1 MPGGSPAIGPIREG
15 DRNTMRKTTLGVLLA
30 FALAA
35 GLVACGSDDE
45 PAPAADTGASDA
57 AVAAAEAEA
66 AEAQA
71 QADAAAAEAQA
82 AQAEA
87 DAAEAEA
94 KAAADAAA
102 IAEAEAAAAAAA
114 LAAAEA
120 EGAAVAE
127 LEAQLAEAEAAAA
140 EAEAAA
146 AEAAAAAEEAAAEQ
160 AAAAPS
166 EIDVAMLVVGTKEEG
181 WYATFIDSVNR
192 VSASNKYGITINL
205 EILEGIQFV
214 EGERVI
220 RDLAQTGEYEIIV
233 GHSTYVDGVAANKAD
248 FPDTLF
254 VYSGSGNDDH
264 EGGDNAYWIDVF
276 IHEPA
281 YLAGIIA
288 GMTTQSNRISGVAA
302 YPFPNVNAPL
312 NAFVD
317 GARSVNPDIEV
328 AGVTYIES
336 WFDPATASAA
346 AEAQIANGSDVIY
359 AERFGP
365 FNAAE
370 DAGNV
375 RAVGHFTDQLSL
387 SPVVLTSAVA
397 QWDTAFSDVLDA
409 WYDYTVHGVPYNSPP
424 QRIVYQSM
432 VDDGSSLGAIA
443 DDVPADVVAAVEA
456 ARVAILSGELVVP
469 LNFDRFE

>member
-1 MPGGSPAIGPIREG
+1 MLKTAIRIV
-15 DRNTMRKTTLGVLLA
+15 M
-30 FALAA
+30 ALAVIA
-35 GLVACGSDDE
+35 SLAACGSDDE
-45 PAPAADTGASDA
+45 PAPASSGADDA
-57 AVAAAEAEA
+57 AVQAAEAEAAAAQAEA

-71 QADAAAAEAQA
+71 AADAAAAEA
-82 AQAEA
+82 
-87 DAAEAEA
+87 DAAEAKA

-114 LAAAEA
+114 LAAAQA

-127 LEAQLAEAEAAAA
+127 LEAELAAAQAAA
-140 EAEAAA
+140 EAAEATA
-146 AEAAAAAEEAAAEQ
+146 AEAAAAANEAAAEQ

-166 EIDVAMLVVGTKEEG
+166 EIDMAMLVVGTKEEG
-181 WYATFIDSVNR
+181 WYATFIDSVER
-192 VSASNKYGITINL
+192 VSASNKYGIQVNL
-205 EILEGIQFV
+205 EILEGIPFA
-214 EGERVI
+214 EGERVV
-220 RDLAQTGEYEIIV
+220 RDLAQTGTYEIIV

-288 GMTTQSNRISGVAA
+288 GMTTQTNKISGVAA
-302 YPFPNVNAPL
+302 FPFPNVNAPL

-336 WFDPATASAA
+336 WFDPATASSAA
-346 AEAQIANGSDVIY
+346 AAQIANGSDVIY

-365 FNAAE
+365 FAAAE

-397 QWDTAFSDVLDA
+397 QWDTAFTDVLDA
-409 WYDYTVHGVPYNSPP
+409 WYDYNVHGVPYNSPP

-432 VDDGSSLGAIA
+432 VDDGSALGSIA

-456 ARVAILSGELVVP
+456 ARAAILSGELVVP
-469 LNFDRFE
+469 LKFDAFE

>member
-1 MPGGSPAIGPIREG
+1 MLKTAIRIV
-15 DRNTMRKTTLGVLLA
+15 M
-30 FALAA
+30 ALAVIA
-35 GLVACGSDDE
+35 SLAACGSDDE
-45 PAPAADTGASDA
+45 PAPASSGADDA
-57 AVAAAEAEA
+57 AVQAAEAEAAAAQAEA

-71 QADAAAAEAQA
+71 AADAAA
-82 AQAEA
+82 AEA

-102 IAEAEAAAAAAA
+102 IAKAEAAAAAAA

-127 LEAQLAEAEAAAA
+127 LEAELAAAQAAAAAA
-140 EAEAAA
+140 EATA
-146 AEAAAAAEEAAAEQ
+146 AEAAAAADEAAAEQ

-166 EIDVAMLVVGTKEEG
+166 EIDMAMLVVGTKEEG
-181 WYATFIDSVNR
+181 WYATFIDSVER
-192 VSASNKYGITINL
+192 VSASNKYGIQVNL
-205 EILEGIQFV
+205 EILEGIPFA
-214 EGERVI
+214 EGERVV
-220 RDLAQTGEYEIIV
+220 RDLAQTGTYEIIV
-233 GHSTYVDGVAANKAD
+233 GHSTYVDGVAANKDD

-288 GMTTQSNRISGVAA
+288 GMTTQTNRISGVAA
-302 YPFPNVNAPL
+302 FPFPNVNAPL

-336 WFDPATASAA
+336 WFDPATASSAA
-346 AEAQIANGSDVIY
+346 SAQIANGSDVIY

-365 FNAAE
+365 FAAAE

-397 QWDTAFSDVLDA
+397 QWDTAFTDVLDA
-409 WYDYTVHGVPYNSPP
+409 WYDHNVHGVPYNSPP

-432 VDDGSSLGAIA
+432 VDDGSALGSIA

-469 LNFDRFE
+469 LKFDAFE

>member
-1 MPGGSPAIGPIREG
+1 
-15 DRNTMRKTTLGVLLA
+15 MRKTTMRLLVA
-30 FALAA
+30 FALTA

-45 PAPAADTGASDA
+45 PAPAPAALSGASDA
-57 AVAAAEAEA
+57 AVEAAQAEA
-66 AEAQA
+66 A
-71 QADAAAAEAQA
+71 A

-87 DAAEAEA
+87 DAAQAEA

-102 IAEAEAAAAAAA
+102 IAEAEASAAAAA
-114 LAAAEA
+114 LEAAQEAAEGA
-120 EGAAVAE
+120 VDEAAVAE
-127 LEAQLAEAEAAAA
+127 LEAELAAAQAAA
-140 EAEAAA
+140 EDAEAAA
-146 AEAAAAAEEAAAEQ
+146 AEAAAAADEAAAEQ

-166 EIDVAMLVVGTKEEG
+166 EIDMAMLVVGTKEEG
-181 WYATFIDSVNR
+181 WYATFIDSVER
-192 VSASNKYGITINL
+192 VSASNKYGIQINL
-205 EILEGIQFV
+205 EILEGIQFS
-214 EGERVI
+214 EGERVV
-220 RDLAQTGEYEIIV
+220 RDLAQTGTYEIIV
-233 GHSTYVDGVAANKAD
+233 GHSTYVDGVAANKDD
-248 FPDTLF
+248 FPETLF

-264 EGGDNAYWIDVF
+264 DGGDNAYWIDVF

-288 GMTTQSNRISGVAA
+288 GMTTQTNRISGVAA
-302 YPFPNVNAPL
+302 FPFPNVNAPL

-336 WFDPATASAA
+336 WFDPATASSAA
-346 AEAQIANGSDVIY
+346 SAQIANGADVIY

-365 FNAAE
+365 FAAAE

-397 QWDTAFSDVLDA
+397 QWDTAFTDVLDA
-409 WYDYTVHGVPYNSPP
+409 WYDYNVHGVPYDSPP

-432 VDDGSSLGAIA
+432 VDDGSALGAIA

-456 ARVAILSGELVVP
+456 ARAAILSGELVVP
-469 LNFDRFE
+469 LKFDRFE

>member
-1 MPGGSPAIGPIREG
+1 
-15 DRNTMRKTTLGVLLA
+15 MRKTTIRLLVA
-30 FALAA
+30 FTLVA

-45 PAPAADTGASDA
+45 PAPAPAVDSGASDA
-57 AVAAAEAEA
+57 AIEAAEAEA
-66 AEAQA
+66 AAAQ
-71 QADAAAAEAQA
+71 AAAEA

-114 LAAAEA
+114 LEAAEA

-127 LEAQLAEAEAAAA
+127 LEAELAAAEAAAA

-166 EIDVAMLVVGTKEEG
+166 EIDMAMLVVGTKEEG

-192 VSASNKYGITINL
+192 VSASNKYGININL
-205 EILEGIQFV
+205 EILEGIPFA

-220 RDLAQTGEYEIIV
+220 RDLAQTGTYEIIV

-288 GMTTQSNRISGVAA
+288 GMTTETNRISGVAA
-302 YPFPNVNAPL
+302 FPFPNVNAPL

-346 AEAQIANGSDVIY
+346 AAAQIANGSDVIY

-365 FNAAE
+365 FAAAE

-397 QWDTAFSDVLDA
+397 QWDTAFTDVLDA
-409 WYDYTVHGVPYNSPP
+409 WYDYNVHGVPYNSPP

-432 VDDGSSLGAIA
+432 VDDGSALGTIA

-469 LNFDRFE
+469 LKFDAFE

>member
-1 MPGGSPAIGPIREG
+1 MLKTAIRIV
-15 DRNTMRKTTLGVLLA
+15 M
-30 FALAA
+30 ALAVIA
-35 GLVACGSDDE
+35 SLAACGSDDE
-45 PAPAADTGASDA
+45 PAPASSGADDA
-57 AVAAAEAEA
+57 AVQAAEAEAAAAQAEA

-71 QADAAAAEAQA
+71 AADAAAAEA
-82 AQAEA
+82 
-87 DAAEAEA
+87 DAAEAKA

-127 LEAQLAEAEAAAA
+127 LEAELAAAEEAAAA
-140 EAEAAA
+140 AEAAA
-146 AEAAAAAEEAAAEQ
+146 AEAAAAADEAAAEQ

-166 EIDVAMLVVGTKEEG
+166 EIDMAMLVVGTKEEG
-181 WYATFIDSVNR
+181 WYATFIDSVER
-192 VSASNKYGITINL
+192 VSASNKYGIQVNL
-205 EILEGIQFV
+205 EILEGIPFA
-214 EGERVI
+214 EGERVV
-220 RDLAQTGEYEIIV
+220 RDLAQTGTYEIIV
-233 GHSTYVDGVAANKAD
+233 GHSTYVDGVAANKDD

-288 GMTTQSNRISGVAA
+288 GMTTQTNRISGVAA
-302 YPFPNVNAPL
+302 FPFPNVNAPL

-336 WFDPATASAA
+336 WFDPATASSAA
-346 AEAQIANGSDVIY
+346 SAQIANGSDVIY

-365 FNAAE
+365 FAAAE

-397 QWDTAFSDVLDA
+397 QWDTAFTDVLDA
-409 WYDYTVHGVPYNSPP
+409 WYDHNVHGVPYNSPP

-432 VDDGSSLGAIA
+432 VDDGSALGSIA

-456 ARVAILSGELVVP
+456 ARAAILSGELVVP
-469 LNFDRFE
+469 LKFDAFE

>member
-1 MPGGSPAIGPIREG
+1 
-15 DRNTMRKTTLGVLLA
+15 MRKTTMRLLV
-30 FALAA
+30 ALALVA
-35 GLVACGSDDE
+35 GVVACGSDDE

-71 QADAAAAEAQA
+71 QADAAAAEASA

-127 LEAQLAEAEAAAA
+127 LEAELAAAQEAAAEAEAEAAAA
-140 EAEAAA
+140 AAA
-146 AEAAAAAEEAAAEQ
+146 ADEAAAEQ

-288 GMTTQSNRISGVAA
+288 GMTTQTNRISGVAA

-375 RAVGHFTDQLSL
+375 RAVGHFTDQLTL

>member
-1 MPGGSPAIGPIREG
+1 MKRTIFRIAVAMAVVAS
-15 DRNTMRKTTLGVLLA
+15 LA
-30 FALAA
+30 
-35 GLVACGSDDE
+35 ACGSDDD
-45 PAPAADTGASDA
+45 PAPASSGTDDA
-57 AVAAAEAEA
+57 AVAAAEAETA
-66 AEAQA
+66 AAQA
-71 QADAAAAEAQA
+71 EAAEAQA
-82 AQAEA
+82 AADAAAAEA

-114 LAAAEA
+114 LEAAAA

-127 LEAQLAEAEAAAA
+127 LEAELAAAEEAAA
-140 EAEAAA
+140 EAEAKA

-166 EIDVAMLVVGTKEEG
+166 EIDMAMLVVGTKEEG

-192 VSASNKYGITINL
+192 VSESNKYGIKVNL
-205 EILEGIQFV
+205 EILEGIPFA

-220 RDLAQTGEYEIIV
+220 RELAQEGIYEIIV
-233 GHSTYVDGVAANKAD
+233 GHSTFVDGVAANKAD
-248 FPDTLF
+248 YPDTLF

-288 GMTTQSNRISGVAA
+288 GMTTETNKISGVAA
-302 YPFPNVNAPL
+302 FPFPNVNAPL

-328 AGVTYIES
+328 AGVAYIES
-336 WFDPATASAA
+336 WFDPATASSAA
-346 AEAQIANGSDVIY
+346 AAQIANGSDVIY

-365 FNAAE
+365 FAAAE

-443 DDVPADVVAAVEA
+443 DDVPADVRAAVEE
-456 ARVAILSGELVVP
+456 ARAQILAGELVVP
-469 LNFDRFE
+469 LKFDAFE

>member
-1 MPGGSPAIGPIREG
+1 
-15 DRNTMRKTTLGVLLA
+15 MRKTTMRLLV
-30 FALAA
+30 ALALVA
-35 GLVACGSDDE
+35 GLVACGSDDQ
-45 PAPAADTGASDA
+45 PAPAADSGSSDA

-127 LEAQLAEAEAAAA
+127 LEAELAAAQEAAA

-146 AEAAAAAEEAAAEQ
+146 AEAAAAAAEAAAEQ

-166 EIDVAMLVVGTKEEG
+166 EIDIAMLVVGTKEEG
-181 WYATFIDSVNR
+181 WYATFIDSVER
-192 VSASNKYGITINL
+192 VSASNKYGIDINL
-205 EILEGIQFV
+205 EILEGILFA

-220 RDLAQTGEYEIIV
+220 RDLAQTGEYEMIV

-248 FPDTLF
+248 FPETLF

-288 GMTTQSNRISGVAA
+288 GMTTQTNRISGVAA

-336 WFDPATASAA
+336 WFDPATASSAA
-346 AEAQIANGSDVIY
+346 AAQIANGSDVIY

-365 FNAAE
+365 FSAAE

-375 RAVGHFTDQLSL
+375 RAVGHFTDQLDL

-432 VDDGSSLGAIA
+432 VDDGSALGAIA

-456 ARVAILSGELVVP
+456 ARASILAGELVVP
-469 LNFDRFE
+469 LNFDPFE

>member
-1 MPGGSPAIGPIREG
+1 
-15 DRNTMRKTTLGVLLA
+15 MRKTTIRLLVA
-30 FALAA
+30 FTLVA

-45 PAPAADTGASDA
+45 PAPAPAADSGASDA
-57 AVAAAEAEA
+57 AIEAAEAEA
-66 AEAQA
+66 AAAQ
-71 QADAAAAEAQA
+71 AAAEA

-114 LAAAEA
+114 LEAAEA

-127 LEAQLAEAEAAAA
+127 LEAELAAAEAAAA

-166 EIDVAMLVVGTKEEG
+166 EIDMAMLVVGTKEEG

-192 VSASNKYGITINL
+192 VSASNKYGININL
-205 EILEGIQFV
+205 EILEGIPFA

-220 RDLAQTGEYEIIV
+220 RDLAQTGTYEIIV
-233 GHSTYVDGVAANKAD
+233 GHSTYVDGVAANKGD

-288 GMTTQSNRISGVAA
+288 GMTTETNRISGVAA
-302 YPFPNVNAPL
+302 FPFPNVNAPL

-346 AEAQIANGSDVIY
+346 AAAQIANGADVIY

-365 FNAAE
+365 FAAAE

-397 QWDTAFSDVLDA
+397 QWDTAFTDVLDA
-409 WYDYTVHGVPYNSPP
+409 WYDYNVHGVPYNSPP

-432 VDDGSSLGAIA
+432 VDDGSALGTIA

-469 LNFDRFE
+469 LKFDAFE

>member
-1 MPGGSPAIGPIREG
+1 MFKI
-15 DRNTMRKTTLGVLLA
+15 TTRLLLA
-30 FALAA
+30 FALFA
-35 GLVACGSDDE
+35 GLVACGDDE
-45 PAPAADTGASDA
+45 PAPAVDTSASDA

-66 AEAQA
+66 A
-71 QADAAAAEAQA
+71 A

-140 EAEAAA
+140 AAEAAA
-146 AEAAAAAEEAAAEQ
+146 AEAAAEAEAAAAEQ

-181 WYATFIDSVNR
+181 WYATFIDSVER
-192 VSASNKYGITINL
+192 VSQANKYGINVNL
-205 EILEGIQFV
+205 EILEGIPTA
-214 EGERVI
+214 EGERVV
-220 RDLAQTGEYEIIV
+220 RDLAQTGTYEIII
-233 GHSTYVDGVAANKAD
+233 GHSSYVDGVTAVKGE

-264 EGGDNAYWIDVF
+264 EGGDNAFWIDVF

-288 GMTTQSNRISGVAA
+288 GMMTETNKISAVAA
-302 YPFPNVNAPL
+302 FPFPNVNAPL

-317 GARSVNPDIEV
+317 GARSVNENIEV

-336 WFDPATASAA
+336 WFDPATAISAA
-346 AEAQIANGSDVIY
+346 AAQIANGADIIY

-365 FNAAE
+365 FAAAE

-375 RAVGHFTDQLSL
+375 RAVGHFTDQLGL
-387 SPVVLTSAVA
+387 SPVALTSAVA
-397 QWDTAFSDVLDA
+397 QWDTAFTDVLDA
-409 WYDYTVHGVPYNSPP
+409 WYDYNVHGVPYNSPP

-432 VDDGSSLGAIA
+432 VDDGSALGAIA

-456 ARVAILSGELVVP
+456 ARAAILAGELVVP
-469 LNFDRFE
+469 LKFDAFE

>member
-1 MPGGSPAIGPIREG
+1 
-15 DRNTMRKTTLGVLLA
+15 MRKTTMRLLVA
-30 FALAA
+30 FALTA

-45 PAPAADTGASDA
+45 PAPASSGADDA
-57 AVAAAEAEA
+57 AVQAAEAEAAAAQAEA

-71 QADAAAAEAQA
+71 A
-82 AQAEA
+82 A

-127 LEAQLAEAEAAAA
+127 LEAELAAAEEAAAAA
-140 EAEAAA
+140 EATA
-146 AEAAAAAEEAAAEQ
+146 AEAAAAADEAAAEQ

-166 EIDVAMLVVGTKEEG
+166 EIDMAMLVVGTKEEG
-181 WYATFIDSVNR
+181 WYATFIDSVER
-192 VSASNKYGITINL
+192 VSASNKYGIQVNL
-205 EILEGIQFV
+205 EILEGIQFS
-214 EGERVI
+214 EGERVV
-220 RDLAQTGEYEIIV
+220 RDLAQTGTYEIIV
-233 GHSTYVDGVAANKAD
+233 GHSTYVDGIAANKGD
-248 FPDTLF
+248 FPETLF

-288 GMTTQSNRISGVAA
+288 GMTTQTNRISGVAA
-302 YPFPNVNAPL
+302 FPFPNVNAPL

-336 WFDPATASAA
+336 WFDPATASSAA
-346 AEAQIANGSDVIY
+346 SAQIANGSDVIY

-365 FNAAE
+365 FAAAE

-397 QWDTAFSDVLDA
+397 QWDTAFTDVLDA
-409 WYDYTVHGVPYNSPP
+409 WYDHNVHGVPYNSPP

-469 LNFDRFE
+469 LKFDAFE

>member
-1 MPGGSPAIGPIREG
+1 ML
-15 DRNTMRKTTLGVLLA
+15 KTATRIA
-30 FALAA
+30 MALAVIA
-35 GLVACGSDDE
+35 SLAACGSDDE
-45 PAPAADTGASDA
+45 PAPASSGADDA
-57 AVAAAEAEA
+57 AVEAAEAEA
-66 AEAQA
+66 EAAQAEAAQA
-71 QADAAAAEAQA
+71 QAAADAAA
-82 AQAEA
+82 AEA

-114 LAAAEA
+114 LEAAEA

-127 LEAQLAEAEAAAA
+127 LEAELAAAQEAAA

-146 AEAAAAAEEAAAEQ
+146 AAAAAVAEEAAAEQ

-166 EIDVAMLVVGTKEEG
+166 EIDMAMLVVGTKEEG
-181 WYATFIDSVNR
+181 WYATFIDSVER
-192 VSASNKYGITINL
+192 VSASNKYGINVNL
-205 EILEGIQFV
+205 EILEGIPFA
-214 EGERVI
+214 EGERVV
-220 RDLAQTGEYEIIV
+220 RDLAQTGTYEIIV

-288 GMTTQSNRISGVAA
+288 GMTTETNRISGVAA
-302 YPFPNVNAPL
+302 FPFPNVNAPL

-336 WFDPATASAA
+336 WFDPATASSAA
-346 AEAQIANGSDVIY
+346 AAQIANGSDVIY

-365 FNAAE
+365 FAAAE

-397 QWDTAFSDVLDA
+397 QWDTAFTDVLDA
-409 WYDYTVHGVPYNSPP
+409 WYDYNVHGVPYNSPP

-432 VDDGSSLGAIA
+432 VDDGSALGSIA

-456 ARVAILSGELVVP
+456 ARAAILSGELVVP
-469 LNFDRFE
+469 LKFDAFE

>member
-1 MPGGSPAIGPIREG
+1 
-15 DRNTMRKTTLGVLLA
+15 MRKTTMRLLV
-30 FALAA
+30 ALALVA
-35 GLVACGSDDE
+35 GVVACGSDDE

-71 QADAAAAEAQA
+71 QADAAAAEASA

-94 KAAADAAA
+94 KEAADAAA

-127 LEAQLAEAEAAAA
+127 LEAELAAAQEAAAAA
-140 EAEAAA
+140 EAEAEA
-146 AEAAAAAEEAAAEQ
+146 AAAAAEEAAAEQ

-264 EGGDNAYWIDVF
+264 DGGDNAYWIDVF

-288 GMTTQSNRISGVAA
+288 GMTTQTNRISGVAA

-365 FNAAE
+365 FAAAE

-443 DDVPADVVAAVEA
+443 GDVPADVVAAVEA

-469 LNFDRFE
+469 LKFDAFE

>member
-1 MPGGSPAIGPIREG
+1 
-15 DRNTMRKTTLGVLLA
+15 MRKTSMRLLVA
-30 FALAA
+30 FALVA
-35 GLVACGSDDE
+35 GLAACGSDDE

-71 QADAAAAEAQA
+71 QADAAEAEASA

-94 KAAADAAA
+94 KEAADAAA

-127 LEAQLAEAEAAAA
+127 LEAELAAAQEAAA

-192 VSASNKYGITINL
+192 VSANNKYGITINL

-220 RDLAQTGEYEIIV
+220 RDLAQTGTYEIIV

-264 EGGDNAYWIDVF
+264 DGGDNAYWIDVF

-288 GMTTQSNRISGVAA
+288 GHMTETNRISGVAA

-317 GARSVNPDIEV
+317 GARSVNPNIEV

-443 DDVPADVVAAVEA
+443 DDIPADVLADVEA

>member
-1 MPGGSPAIGPIREG
+1 MLKTAIRIV
-15 DRNTMRKTTLGVLLA
+15 M
-30 FALAA
+30 ALAVIA
-35 GLVACGSDDE
+35 SLAACGSDDE
-45 PAPAADTGASDA
+45 PAPASSGADDA
-57 AVAAAEAEA
+57 AVQAAEAEA
-66 AEAQA
+66 AAAQ
-71 QADAAAAEAQA
+71 AAAAEAQA
-82 AQAEA
+82 AADAAAAEA

-94 KAAADAAA
+94 KAAADVAA
-102 IAEAEAAAAAAA
+102 IAKAEAAAAAAA

-127 LEAQLAEAEAAAA
+127 LEAELAAAQAAAAAA
-140 EAEAAA
+140 EATA
-146 AEAAAAAEEAAAEQ
+146 AEAAAAADEAAAEQ

-166 EIDVAMLVVGTKEEG
+166 EIDMAMLVVGTKEEG
-181 WYATFIDSVNR
+181 WYATFIDSVER
-192 VSASNKYGITINL
+192 VSASNKYGIQVNL
-205 EILEGIQFV
+205 EILEGIPFA
-214 EGERVI
+214 EGERVV
-220 RDLAQTGEYEIIV
+220 RDLAQTGTYEIIV
-233 GHSTYVDGVAANKAD
+233 GHSTYVDGVAANKDD

-288 GMTTQSNRISGVAA
+288 GMTTQTNRISGVAA
-302 YPFPNVNAPL
+302 FPFPNVNAPL

-336 WFDPATASAA
+336 WFDPATASSAA
-346 AEAQIANGSDVIY
+346 SAQIANGSDVIY

-365 FNAAE
+365 FAAAE

-397 QWDTAFSDVLDA
+397 QWDTALTDVLDA
-409 WYDYTVHGVPYNSPP
+409 WYDYNVHGVPYNSPP

-432 VDDGSSLGAIA
+432 VDDGSALGSIA

-469 LNFDRFE
+469 LKFDAFE

>member
-1 MPGGSPAIGPIREG
+1 
-15 DRNTMRKTTLGVLLA
+15 MRKTTIRLLVA
-30 FALAA
+30 FALTA

-45 PAPAADTGASDA
+45 PAPAPAAPSGASDA
-57 AVAAAEAEA
+57 AVEAAQAEA
-66 AEAQA
+66 A
-71 QADAAAAEAQA
+71 A

-87 DAAEAEA
+87 DAAQALA

-114 LAAAEA
+114 LEAAQQQA
-120 EGAAVAE
+120 EGAVDEAAVAE
-127 LEAQLAEAEAAAA
+127 LEAELAAAQAAA
-140 EAEAAA
+140 EAAEAAA
-146 AEAAAAAEEAAAEQ
+146 AEAAAAADEAAAEQ

-166 EIDVAMLVVGTKEEG
+166 EIDMAMLVVGTKEEG
-181 WYATFIDSVNR
+181 WYATFIDSVER
-192 VSASNKYGITINL
+192 VSASNKYGIQINL
-205 EILEGIQFV
+205 EILEGIQFS
-214 EGERVI
+214 EGERVV
-220 RDLAQTGEYEIIV
+220 RDLAQTGTYEIIV
-233 GHSTYVDGVAANKAD
+233 GHSTYVDGVAANKDD
-248 FPDTLF
+248 FPETLF

-264 EGGDNAYWIDVF
+264 DGGDNAYWIDVF

-288 GMTTQSNRISGVAA
+288 GMTTQTNRISGVAA
-302 YPFPNVNAPL
+302 FPFPNVNAPL

-336 WFDPATASAA
+336 WFDPATASSAA
-346 AEAQIANGSDVIY
+346 SAQIANGSDVIY

-365 FNAAE
+365 FAAAE

-387 SPVVLTSAVA
+387 SPAVLTSAVA
-397 QWDTAFSDVLDA
+397 QWDTAFTDVLDA
-409 WYDYTVHGVPYNSPP
+409 WYDHNVHGVPYDSPP

-432 VDDGSSLGAIA
+432 VDDGSALGAIA

-469 LNFDRFE
+469 LKFDAFE

>member
-1 MPGGSPAIGPIREG
+1 
-15 DRNTMRKTTLGVLLA
+15 MRKTTMRLLV
-30 FALAA
+30 ALALVA
-35 GLVACGSDDE
+35 GVVACGSDDE

-71 QADAAAAEAQA
+71 QADAAAAEASA

-127 LEAQLAEAEAAAA
+127 LEAELAAAQEAAAAA
-140 EAEAAA
+140 EAEAEA
-146 AEAAAAAEEAAAEQ
+146 AAAAAEEAAAEQ

-264 EGGDNAYWIDVF
+264 DGGDNAYWIDVF

-288 GMTTQSNRISGVAA
+288 GMTTQTNRISGVAA

-365 FNAAE
+365 FAAAE

-443 DDVPADVVAAVEA
+443 GDVPADVVAAVEA

-469 LNFDRFE
+469 LKFDAFE

>member
-1 MPGGSPAIGPIREG
+1 
-15 DRNTMRKTTLGVLLA
+15 MRKTTLGLLLA

-45 PAPAADTGASDA
+45 PAPAPAVDTGA
-57 AVAAAEAEA
+57 VEAAEAEA
-66 AEAQA
+66 EAA
-71 QADAAAAEAQA
+71 QAAAAEAQA
-82 AQAEA
+82 AA

-114 LAAAEA
+114 LEAAEA
-120 EGAAVAE
+120 EGAAVEE

-166 EIDVAMLVVGTKEEG
+166 EIDMAMLVVGTKEEG

-192 VSASNKYGITINL
+192 VSASNKYGITVNL
-205 EILEGIQFV
+205 EILEGIPFV

-220 RDLAQTGEYEIIV
+220 RDLAQTGEFEIIV
-233 GHSTYVDGVAANKAD
+233 GHSTFVDGVAANKAD

-288 GMTTQSNRISGVAA
+288 GMTTQTNRISGVAA
-302 YPFPNVNAPL
+302 FPFPNVNAPL

-336 WFDPATASAA
+336 WFDPATASSA
-346 AEAQIANGSDVIY
+346 AEVQIANGSDVIY

-365 FNAAE
+365 FAAAE

-432 VDDGSSLGAIA
+432 VDDGSALGAIA

-456 ARVAILSGELVVP
+456 ARAAILAGELVVP
-469 LNFDRFE
+469 LKFDRFE

>member
-1 MPGGSPAIGPIREG
+1 MH
-15 DRNTMRKTTLGVLLA
+15 KTTIRLLV
-30 FALAA
+30 ALALVA

-45 PAPAADTGASDA
+45 PAPAPAADSGASDA
-57 AVAAAEAEA
+57 AVEAAEAEA
-66 AEAQA
+66 AAAQA
-71 QADAAAAEAQA
+71 AADA

-87 DAAEAEA
+87 DAAQAEA
-94 KAAADAAA
+94 KTAADAAA

-114 LAAAEA
+114 LAAAQEEA
-120 EGAAVAE
+120 EGAADEAAVAE
-127 LEAQLAEAEAAAA
+127 LEADLAAAQEAAAV
-140 EAEAAA
+140 AEAAA
-146 AEAAAAAEEAAAEQ
+146 AEAAAAADEAAAEQ
-160 AAAAPS
+160 AAAAPN
-166 EIDVAMLVVGTKEEG
+166 EIDMAMLVVGTKEEG
-181 WYATFIDSVNR
+181 WYATFIDSVER
-192 VSASNKYGITINL
+192 VSASNKYGIQVNL
-205 EILEGIQFV
+205 EILEGIPFA
-214 EGERVI
+214 EGERVV
-220 RDLAQTGEYEIIV
+220 RDLAQTGTYEIIV

-288 GMTTQSNRISGVAA
+288 GMTTQTNKISGVAA
-302 YPFPNVNAPL
+302 FPFPNVNAPL

-336 WFDPATASAA
+336 WFDPATASSAA
-346 AEAQIANGSDVIY
+346 AAQIANGSDVIY

-365 FNAAE
+365 FAAAE

-397 QWDTAFSDVLDA
+397 QWDTAFTDVLDA
-409 WYDYTVHGVPYNSPP
+409 WYDYNVHGVPYNSPP

-432 VDDGSSLGAIA
+432 VDDGSALGSVA

-456 ARVAILSGELVVP
+456 ARAAILSGELVVP
-469 LNFDRFE
+469 LKFDAFE

>member
-1 MPGGSPAIGPIREG
+1 
-15 DRNTMRKTTLGVLLA
+15 MRKTTMRLLV
-30 FALAA
+30 ALALVA
-35 GLVACGSDDE
+35 GVVACGSDDE

-71 QADAAAAEAQA
+71 QADAAAAEASA

-127 LEAQLAEAEAAAA
+127 LEAELAAAQEAAAAA
-140 EAEAAA
+140 EAEAEA
-146 AEAAAAAEEAAAEQ
+146 AAAAAEEAAAEQ

-264 EGGDNAYWIDVF
+264 DGGDNAYWIDVF

-288 GMTTQSNRISGVAA
+288 GMTTQTNRISGVAA

-409 WYDYTVHGVPYNSPP
+409 WYDYTVHG
-424 QRIVYQSM
+424 
-432 VDDGSSLGAIA
+432 
-443 DDVPADVVAAVEA
+443 
-456 ARVAILSGELVVP
+456 
-469 LNFDRFE
+469 

>member
-1 MPGGSPAIGPIREG
+1 
-15 DRNTMRKTTLGVLLA
+15 MRKTTMRLLVA
-30 FALAA
+30 FALTA

-45 PAPAADTGASDA
+45 PAPAPAAPSGASDA
-57 AVAAAEAEA
+57 AVEAAQAEA
-66 AEAQA
+66 A
-71 QADAAAAEAQA
+71 A

-87 DAAEAEA
+87 DAAQAAA

-114 LAAAEA
+114 LAAAQDEA
-120 EGAAVAE
+120 EGAVDEAAVAE
-127 LEAQLAEAEAAAA
+127 LEAELAEAQAAA
-140 EAEAAA
+140 EAAEAVA
-146 AEAAAAAEEAAAEQ
+146 AEAAAAADEAAAEQ

-166 EIDVAMLVVGTKEEG
+166 EIDMAMLVVGTKEEG
-181 WYATFIDSVNR
+181 WYATFIDSVER
-192 VSASNKYGITINL
+192 VSASNKYGIQINL
-205 EILEGIQFV
+205 EILEGIQFS
-214 EGERVI
+214 EGERVV
-220 RDLAQTGEYEIIV
+220 RDLAQTGTYEIIV
-233 GHSTYVDGVAANKAD
+233 GHSTYVDGIAANKGD
-248 FPDTLF
+248 FPETLF

-264 EGGDNAYWIDVF
+264 DGGDNAYWIDVF

-288 GMTTQSNRISGVAA
+288 GMTTQTNRISGVAA
-302 YPFPNVNAPL
+302 FPFPNVNAPL

-336 WFDPATASAA
+336 WFDPATASSAA
-346 AEAQIANGSDVIY
+346 SAQIANGADVIY

-365 FNAAE
+365 FAAAE
-370 DAGNV
+370 DAGDV

-397 QWDTAFSDVLDA
+397 QWDTAFTDVLDA
-409 WYDYTVHGVPYNSPP
+409 WYDYNVHGVPYNSPP

-469 LNFDRFE
+469 LKFDRFE

>member
-1 MPGGSPAIGPIREG
+1 ML
-15 DRNTMRKTTLGVLLA
+15 KTATRIVM
-30 FALAA
+30 ALAVIA
-35 GLVACGSDDE
+35 SLAACGSDDE
-45 PAPAADTGASDA
+45 PAPASSGADDA
-57 AVAAAEAEA
+57 AVQAAEAEAAAAQAEA

-71 QADAAAAEAQA
+71 AADAAAAEA
-82 AQAEA
+82 
-87 DAAEAEA
+87 DAAEAKA

-127 LEAQLAEAEAAAA
+127 LEAELAAAEEAAAA
-140 EAEAAA
+140 AEAAA
-146 AEAAAAAEEAAAEQ
+146 AEAAAAADEAAAEQ
-160 AAAAPS
+160 AAAAPN
-166 EIDVAMLVVGTKEEG
+166 EIDMAMLVVGTKEEG
-181 WYATFIDSVNR
+181 WYATFIDSVER
-192 VSASNKYGITINL
+192 VSASNKYGIQVNL
-205 EILEGIQFV
+205 EILEGIPFA
-214 EGERVI
+214 EGERVV
-220 RDLAQTGEYEIIV
+220 RDLAQTGTYEIIV
-233 GHSTYVDGVAANKAD
+233 GHSTYVDGVAANKDD
-248 FPDTLF
+248 FPETLF

-288 GMTTQSNRISGVAA
+288 GMTTQTNRISGVAA
-302 YPFPNVNAPL
+302 FPFPNVNAPL

-336 WFDPATASAA
+336 WFDPATASSAA
-346 AEAQIANGSDVIY
+346 SAQIANGSDVIY

-365 FNAAE
+365 FAAAE

-397 QWDTAFSDVLDA
+397 QWDTAFTDVLDA
-409 WYDYTVHGVPYNSPP
+409 WYDHNVHGVPYNSPP

-432 VDDGSSLGAIA
+432 VDDGSALGSIA

-456 ARVAILSGELVVP
+456 ARAAILSGELVVP
-469 LNFDRFE
+469 LKFDAFE

>member
-1 MPGGSPAIGPIREG
+1 MLKTAIRIV
-15 DRNTMRKTTLGVLLA
+15 M
-30 FALAA
+30 ALAVIA
-35 GLVACGSDDE
+35 SLAACGSDDE
-45 PAPAADTGASDA
+45 PAPASSGADDA
-57 AVAAAEAEA
+57 AVQAAEAEAAAAQAEA

-71 QADAAAAEAQA
+71 AADAAAAEA
-82 AQAEA
+82 
-87 DAAEAEA
+87 DAAEAKA

-127 LEAQLAEAEAAAA
+127 LEAELAAAEEAAAA
-140 EAEAAA
+140 AEAAA
-146 AEAAAAAEEAAAEQ
+146 AEAAAAADEAAAEQ

-166 EIDVAMLVVGTKEEG
+166 EIDMAMLVVGTKEEG
-181 WYATFIDSVNR
+181 WYATFIDSVER
-192 VSASNKYGITINL
+192 VSASNKYGIQVNL
-205 EILEGIQFV
+205 EILEGIPFA
-214 EGERVI
+214 EGERVV
-220 RDLAQTGEYEIIV
+220 RDLAQTGTYEIIV
-233 GHSTYVDGVAANKAD
+233 GHSTYVDGVAANKDD

-288 GMTTQSNRISGVAA
+288 GMTTQTNRISGVAA
-302 YPFPNVNAPL
+302 FPFPNVNAPL

-336 WFDPATASAA
+336 WFDPATASSAA
-346 AEAQIANGSDVIY
+346 SAQIANGSDVIY

-365 FNAAE
+365 FAAAE

-397 QWDTAFSDVLDA
+397 QWDTAFTDVLDA
-409 WYDYTVHGVPYNSPP
+409 WYDYNVHGVPYDSPP

-432 VDDGSSLGAIA
+432 VDDGSALGSIA

-456 ARVAILSGELVVP
+456 ARAAILSGELVVP
-469 LNFDRFE
+469 LKFDAFE

>member
-1 MPGGSPAIGPIREG
+1 
-15 DRNTMRKTTLGVLLA
+15 MRLLVA
-30 FALAA
+30 FALVV
-35 GLVACGSDDE
+35 GLVACGDDE
-45 PAPAADTGASDA
+45 PAPAPAVDTGA
-57 AVAAAEAEA
+57 VEAAEAEA
-66 AEAQA
+66 EAA
-71 QADAAAAEAQA
+71 QAAAAE

-114 LAAAEA
+114 LEAAEA
-120 EGAAVAE
+120 EGAAVEE
-127 LEAQLAEAEAAAA
+127 LEAQLAAAEAAAA

-166 EIDVAMLVVGTKEEG
+166 EIDMAMLVVGTKEEG

-192 VSASNKYGITINL
+192 VSASNKYGITVNL
-205 EILEGIQFV
+205 EILEGIPFV

-233 GHSTYVDGVAANKAD
+233 GHSTFVDGVAANKAD

-288 GMTTQSNRISGVAA
+288 GMTTQTNRISGVAA

-365 FNAAE
+365 FAAAE
-370 DAGNV
+370 DAGTV

-397 QWDTAFSDVLDA
+397 QWDTAFTDVLDA

-432 VDDGSSLGAIA
+432 VDDGSALGSIA

-456 ARVAILSGELVVP
+456 ARAAILAGELVVP
-469 LNFDRFE
+469 LKFDAFE

>member
-1 MPGGSPAIGPIREG
+1 MLKTAIRIV
-15 DRNTMRKTTLGVLLA
+15 M
-30 FALAA
+30 ALAVIA
-35 GLVACGSDDE
+35 SLAACGSDDE
-45 PAPAADTGASDA
+45 PAPASSGADDA
-57 AVAAAEAEA
+57 AVQAAEAEA
-66 AEAQA
+66 AAAQAETAEAQA
-71 QADAAAAEAQA
+71 AADAAAAEA
-82 AQAEA
+82 
-87 DAAEAEA
+87 DAAEAKA

-114 LAAAEA
+114 LEAAEA

-127 LEAQLAEAEAAAA
+127 LEAELAAAEEAAAAA
-140 EAEAAA
+140 EAVA
-146 AEAAAAAEEAAAEQ
+146 AEAAAAADEAAAEQ

-166 EIDVAMLVVGTKEEG
+166 EIDMAMLVVGTKEEG
-181 WYATFIDSVNR
+181 WYATFIDSVER
-192 VSASNKYGITINL
+192 VSASNKYGIQVNL
-205 EILEGIQFV
+205 EILEGIPFA
-214 EGERVI
+214 EGERVV
-220 RDLAQTGEYEIIV
+220 RDLAQTGTYEIIV
-233 GHSTYVDGVAANKAD
+233 GHSTYVDGVAANKDD

-288 GMTTQSNRISGVAA
+288 GMTTQTNRISGVAA
-302 YPFPNVNAPL
+302 FPFPNVNAPL

-336 WFDPATASAA
+336 WFDPATASSAA
-346 AEAQIANGSDVIY
+346 SAQIANGSDVIY

-365 FNAAE
+365 FAAAE

-397 QWDTAFSDVLDA
+397 QWDTAFTDVLDA
-409 WYDYTVHGVPYNSPP
+409 WYDHNVHGVPYNSPP

-432 VDDGSSLGAIA
+432 VDDGSALGSIA

-469 LNFDRFE
+469 LKFDAFE

>member
-1 MPGGSPAIGPIREG
+1 
-15 DRNTMRKTTLGVLLA
+15 MRKTTMRLLV
-30 FALAA
+30 ALALVA
-35 GLVACGSDDE
+35 GVVACGSDDE

-71 QADAAAAEAQA
+71 QADAAAAEASA

-127 LEAQLAEAEAAAA
+127 LEAELAAAQEAAAAA
-140 EAEAAA
+140 EAEAEA
-146 AEAAAAAEEAAAEQ
+146 AAAAAEEAAAEQ

-264 EGGDNAYWIDVF
+264 DGGDNAYWIDVF

-288 GMTTQSNRISGVAA
+288 GMTTQTNRISGVAA

-432 VDDGSSLGAIA
+432 VDDGSALGALA
-443 DDVPADVVAAVEA
+443 DDIPADVVAAVEA

>member
-1 MPGGSPAIGPIREG
+1 MR
-15 DRNTMRKTTLGVLLA
+15 RTTMRLLVA
-30 FALAA
+30 FALVV
-35 GLVACGSDDE
+35 GLVACGDDE
-45 PAPAADTGASDA
+45 PAPAPAVDTGA
-57 AVAAAEAEA
+57 VEAAEAEA
-66 AEAQA
+66 AAAQ
-71 QADAAAAEAQA
+71 AAAAE

-94 KAAADAAA
+94 KAAADAAT

-114 LAAAEA
+114 LEAAEA
-120 EGAAVAE
+120 EGAAVEE
-127 LEAQLAEAEAAAA
+127 LEAQLAAAEAAAA

-166 EIDVAMLVVGTKEEG
+166 EIDMAMLVVGTKEEG

-192 VSASNKYGITINL
+192 VSASNKYGITVNL
-205 EILEGIQFV
+205 EILEGIPFV

-233 GHSTYVDGVAANKAD
+233 GHSTFVDGVAANKAD

-288 GMTTQSNRISGVAA
+288 GLTTQTNRISGVAA

-365 FNAAE
+365 FAAAE

-443 DDVPADVVAAVEA
+443 GDVPADVVAAVEA

-469 LNFDRFE
+469 LKFDAFE

>member
-1 MPGGSPAIGPIREG
+1 
-15 DRNTMRKTTLGVLLA
+15 MRKTTIRLLVA
-30 FALAA
+30 FTLVA

-45 PAPAADTGASDA
+45 PAPAPAVDTGASDA
-57 AVAAAEAEA
+57 AIEAAEAEA
-66 AEAQA
+66 DAAK
-71 QADAAAAEAQA
+71 AAAAA

-114 LAAAEA
+114 LEAAQA

-127 LEAQLAEAEAAAA
+127 LEAELAAAEAAAAAA

-146 AEAAAAAEEAAAEQ
+146 AAAAAEEASAEQ

-166 EIDVAMLVVGTKEEG
+166 EIDMAMLVVGTKEEG

-205 EILEGIQFV
+205 EILEGIPFA

-220 RDLAQTGEYEIIV
+220 RDLAQTGTYEIIV
-233 GHSTYVDGVAANKAD
+233 GHSTYVDGVAANKGD

-288 GMTTQSNRISGVAA
+288 GMTTETDRISGVAA
-302 YPFPNVNAPL
+302 FPFPNVNAPL

-336 WFDPATASAA
+336 WFDPATASSAA
-346 AEAQIANGSDVIY
+346 AAQIANGADVIY

-365 FNAAE
+365 FAAAE

-397 QWDTAFSDVLDA
+397 QWDTAFTDVLDA
-409 WYDYTVHGVPYNSPP
+409 WYDYNVHGVPYNSPP

-432 VDDGSSLGAIA
+432 VDDGSALGTIA

-456 ARVAILSGELVVP
+456 ARAAILAGELVVP
-469 LNFDRFE
+469 LKFDAFE